1 MSLAVRRYRESDAE
15 YLAALFF
22 DSVHKGTTEY
32 YDKEQRQ
39 AWAPSVPDTEKL
51 KARLAPITVLVAEDR
66 SGIVGFMTLDETGY
80 IDLAF
85 VRPDRI
91 GTGIGSLLYER
102 IEKAA
107 QDQQTQ
113 RLFTNASKLAKP
125 FFEKQGWVILEQQ
138 EVDQRGV
145 KLTNYRME
153 KLLTE

>member
-1 MSLAVRRYRESDAE
+1 MDLAIRNYREADTEQLAE
-15 YLAALFF
+15 LFF
-22 DSVHKGTTEY
+22 NSVRDGTAGHYTE
-32 YDKEQRQ
+32 EQRL
-39 AWAPSVPDTEKL
+39 AWAPSVPETERL
-51 KARLAPITVLVAEDR
+51 RSRLAPITVLVAEDR

-102 IEKAA
+102 IEKTA
-107 QDQQTQ
+107 QDQQTP
-113 RLFTNASKLAKP
+113 RLFTNASKLARP
-125 FFEKQGWVILEQQ
+125 FFEKQGWVVLEQQ

-153 KLLTE
+153 KLLAK